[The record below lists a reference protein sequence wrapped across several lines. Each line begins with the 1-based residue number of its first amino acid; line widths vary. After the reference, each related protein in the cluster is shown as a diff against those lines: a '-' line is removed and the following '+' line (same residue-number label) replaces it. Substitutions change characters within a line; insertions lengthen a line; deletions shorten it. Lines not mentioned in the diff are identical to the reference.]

1 MYVLPTREL
10 NDGNRIPI
18 NGLRLFQADVY
29 IGTIN
34 LVKLATREGYRLFDT
49 AQLYENEFKTG
60 QDRFNQQ
67 RSIVDYCRQYEIC
80 LMCYSSLARRQSLLH
95 PFVIELPRKYQR
107 KPAQILFR

>member
-1 MYVLPTREL
+1 MHDEVVIFLKPYDTLIEL
-10 NDGNRIPI
+10 QLQDRI
-18 NGLRLFQADVY
+18 RS
-29 IGTIN
+29 IGVN
-34 LVKLATREGYRLFDT
+34 
-49 AQLYENEFKTG
+49 
-60 QDRFNQQ
+60 RFNQQ